1 MGRSSHEQAL
11 QNRARIV
18 ETACRLF
25 RTRGVDHVS
34 VADIMGE
41 TGMTTGG
48 FYKHFASKDALIAE
62 AFDLAFDE
70 STASWQKVVKR
81 EHDDASLRSSAI
93 VRHYF
98 RKKPPDQTCP
108 MLAFAPHTSGETS
121 DDVCVTAYANGAK
134 ELFTQFIDHMEA
146 CRGTDP
152 DEASRQNAKVLF
164 AAMIGARM
172 LAEATGKADWVQSVQ
187 SAVQQ
192 AASIDQ

>member
-11 QNRARIV
+11 QNRAKIV

-25 RTRGVDHVS
+25 RARGVDHVS

-62 AFDLAFDE
+62 AFDLAFDQ
-70 STASWQKVVKR
+70 STASWQKVVTR

-98 RKKPPDQTCP
+98 KRKPPEQTCP
-108 MLAFAPHTSGETS
+108 MLAFAPHTSGETPDHIS
-121 DDVCVTAYANGAK
+121 VTAYANGAK
-134 ELFTQFIDHMEA
+134 ELFTHFVDHMEA
-146 CRGTDP
+146 CQGTDP
-152 DEASRQNAKVLF
+152 TKASNQNAKVLF

-172 LAEATGKADWVQSVQ
+172 LAEATGRADWAQSVQ
-187 SAVQQ
+187 SAVQE
-192 AASIDQ
+192 AASVGQ